1 MNIGA
6 LGYIDVGIVLAALG
20 LLFVIAF
27 VAGRGQ
33 NDTSDFFL
41 GHRKIPP
48 LVACLSFVATEISAV
63 TIIGVPAIAYS
74 ENWQYLQFFIG
85 SAAARI
91 FVAFVFLPLFFK
103 YECTSIYEFL
113 GHRFNRET
121 QYAGSIFFFITRLVG
136 SGVRLYAA
144 CLGVSVILG
153 WGLGQTLALFTFV
166 SIALITFGGI
176 KAVVWSGAYQA
187 LVFYAAG
194 ISVLGYIA
202 YMLGDTLLPGI
213 QNAFNAGMLSVFNF
227 KPDLN
232 DPTTF
237 YAGTANA
244 FFVGLAVFGTD
255 QELVQRL
262 LTVETRKKSQN
273 AIISTIFASLPMLC
287 IYLCIGTL
295 IYIFYANHPVL
306 APQAGHVKEVLS
318 YFAVHQLPAGLK
330 GFLLAAI
337 ILASIDSPLASLS
350 SSFMMDI
357 YKPLIKKTANANHY
371 LLVSRA
377 GIVGFGLVLAVIAY
391 ACQPIKSVLWFAFQ
405 LISITGPALLGVF
418 LYGIFGPK
426 KTLAGDI
433 FAYLALIG
441 IAMVGCY
448 GAKWHVIFGSAIA
461 LMIVIEGLML
471 ISRKRPQY
479 SNIFAMA
486 LTAISMLTILLLVNA
501 EYLKLAWSWLIVLGT
516 AMTVVTAYLLD
527 EKS

>member
-6 LGYIDVGIVLAALG
+6 LGYFDVTIVLASLG

-48 LVACLSFVATEISAV
+48 IVACLSFVATEISAV

-153 WGLGQTLALFTFV
+153 WGLAQTLALFTFV

-194 ISVLGYIA
+194 IAVLAYIA
-202 YMLGDTLLPGI
+202 YMLGDSLLPGI
-213 QNAFNAGMLSVFNF
+213 QSAYNSGMLSVFNF

-262 LTVETRKKSQN
+262 LTVETRKKSQT

-287 IYLCIGTL
+287 VYLCIGTL
-295 IYIFYANHPVL
+295 IYVFYVKNPML

-330 GFLLAAI
+330 GLLLAAI

-350 SSFMMDI
+350 SSFVMDI
-357 YKPLIKKTANANHY
+357 YKPLIKKTATARHY
-371 LLVSRA
+371 LLISRA
-377 GIVGFGLVLAVIAY
+377 GIIGFGFILAAIAF

-405 LISITGPALLGVF
+405 LISITGPALLGIF

-448 GAKWHVIFGSAIA
+448 GAKWYVIFGSAIA
-461 LMIVIEGLML
+461 LVLFIPVLRKICKKKPN
-471 ISRKRPQY
+471 IS
-479 SNIFAMA
+479 NVLAMM
-486 LTAISMLTILLLVNA
+486 LTAIAMLVILLLGKA
-501 EYLKLAWSWLIVLGT
+501 DYLKLAWSWLIVLGT
-516 AMTVVTAYLLD
+516 AMTFVLAYLLEQD
-527 EKS
+527 